1 MSNDDDLA
9 LIYDVLV
16 VGAGPA
22 GLAAAIHIKQLS
34 PSTTVCVLEKAA
46 SIGAHQ
52 LSGAIVPADY
62 LAPLTSLQNFA
73 TSHPKPTPVSTNQW
87 CWLTK
92 KNAIKIPS
100 WLLPPA
106 FKHSSSQPEQLI
118 QLSSV
123 CRWLGDEALNLGVE
137 IFTAQAAVSAIY
149 NEQGSVT
156 GVMTGEMGCMEDG
169 SPGPQYAPGIAI
181 HASYTLLAEGA
192 KGSLSRDITTQFGCA
207 AKTPQH
213 YGLGF
218 KERWHLP
225 KGGLVA
231 GQVIHTMGWPL
242 GNNSGGGFL
251 YAFSEHELA
260 VGLILQLDY
269 ADPSLDPFSLFQQF
283 KEHPSIATLLAGA
296 ECQGFGAR
304 TLAEGGWQSLG
315 KLTFPGGAFLGCSA
329 GLLDLL
335 HQQGIPHAIQSGALA
350 AKACVTALSAGRSHD
365 ELSAYELDVKN
376 GSIGKALRKAAA
388 IKPTLGSFSGRSG
401 GGIIGTAYI
410 GLHYWLNHVGLCLPT
425 IQYRRADH
433 EHTQASKDTPQETGI
448 ALQRDNSLYLARIK
462 HNETQPEHLHLVD
475 GQFARNYFARDYAD
489 SHAKKL
495 LYHCCPAGVYIEDN
509 DQLIVRA
516 NRCLHCKCCEI
527 KDLRQQIRWT
537 PPEGGSGPGYIG
549 L

>member
-1 MSNDDDLA
+1 LNNDDDLA
-9 LIYDVLV
+9 LVYDVLI

-34 PSTTVCVLEKAA
+34 PSITVCVLEKAA
-46 SIGAHQ
+46 TIGSHQ

-62 LAPLTSLQNFA
+62 LAPLTSLQNFTTSPPYA
-73 TSHPKPTPVSTNQW
+73 TPLITSQW

-92 KNAIKIPS
+92 ESSFNLPA

-106 FKHSSSQPEQLI
+106 FKHSTVQPEQLI

-137 IFTAQAAVSAIY
+137 IFTYQAAVSAIY
-149 NEQGSVT
+149 NEQGSVI
-156 GVMTGEMGCMEDG
+156 GVMTGEIGCLEDG
-169 SPGPQYAPGIAI
+169 SQGPQYAPGIAI
-181 HASYTLLAEGA
+181 KASYTLLAEGA
-192 KGSLSRDITTQFGCA
+192 KGSLSRDITKQFGCA

-213 YGLGF
+213 YGIGF

-231 GQVIHTMGWPL
+231 GQVIHAMGWPL
-242 GNNSGGGFL
+242 GNNAGGGFL

-269 ADPSLDPFSLFQQF
+269 PDPTLDPFSLFQQF
-283 KEHPSIATLLAGA
+283 KQHPSVATLLDGA

-335 HQQGIPHAIQSGALA
+335 RQQGIPHAIQSGALA
-350 AKACVTALSAGRSHD
+350 AKACVNAINAGRSHD
-365 ELSAYELDVKN
+365 ELETYELEIKN
-376 GSIGKALRKAAA
+376 GPIGKALKNAAA
-388 IKPTLGSFSGRSG
+388 IKPVLGIFGGMTG
-401 GGIIGTAYI
+401 GGIMSTAYI
-410 GLHYWLNHVGLCLPT
+410 GLHYWLNHVGLFLPA
-425 IQYRRADH
+425 YPYHRADH
-433 EHTQASKDTPQETGI
+433 DGTQTSNGKEYSIKTDDSK
-448 ALQRDNSLYLARIK
+448 RDNSLYLARIK
-462 HNETQPEHLHLVD
+462 HNETQPDHLHLAD
-475 GQFARNYFARDYAD
+475 GQLAQHYKNRQAQQM
-489 SHAKKL
+489 L
-495 LYHCCPAGVYIEDN
+495 QHCCPARVYRKDSE
-509 DQLIVRA
+509 QFSVRA
-516 NRCLHCKCCEI
+516 NRCLHCKSCEI
-527 KDLRQQIRWT
+527 KDPEQQVRWV
-537 PPEGGSGPGYIG
+537 PPEGGSGPNYIG

>member
-1 MSNDDDLA
+1 MSNDVDLA
-9 LIYDVLV
+9 LTYDVLI

-46 SIGAHQ
+46 AIGAHQ

-62 LAPLTSLQNFA
+62 LAPLASLQNFA
-73 TSHPKPTPVSTNQW
+73 TSPPDTTPLSTSKW

-92 KNAIKIPS
+92 KSAIKLPS

-149 NEQGSVT
+149 NEQDSVI

-192 KGSLSRDITTQFGCA
+192 KGSLSRDITKQFGCA

-213 YGLGF
+213 YGIGF

-269 ADPSLDPFSLFQQF
+269 PDATLDPFTLYQQF
-283 KEHPSIATLLAGA
+283 KQHPSVASLLEGA

-304 TLAEGGWQSLG
+304 TLVEGGWQSLG
-315 KLTFPGGAFLGCSA
+315 KLTFPGGAFLGCA
-329 GLLDLL
+329 GGLLDLL
-335 HQQGIPHAIQSGALA
+335 RQQGIPHAIQSGALA
-350 AKACVTALSAGRSHD
+350 AKACVNALAAGRSHD
-365 ELSAYELDVKN
+365 ELSTYELDIKN
-376 GSIGKALRKAAA
+376 GPIGKSLRKAAA
-388 IKPTLGSFSGRSG
+388 IKPALGTF
-401 GGIIGTAYI
+401 GGIIGTTYV
-410 GLHYWLNHVGLCLPT
+410 GLHYWLNHVGLCLPKF
-425 IQYRRADH
+425 QYRRADH
-433 EHTQASKDTPQETGI
+433 EYTQASKDTPQETGI

-462 HNETQPEHLHLVD
+462 HNETQPEHLYLVD
-475 GQFARNYFARDYAD
+475 GQFAHNYTD
-489 SHAKKL
+489 SQAKKL
-495 LYHCCPAGVYIEDN
+495 LCYCCPAGVYVEEN
-509 DQLIVRA
+509 DQFIVRA

-527 KDLRQQIRWT
+527 KDLKQQIHWT
-537 PPEGGSGPGYIG
+537 PPEGGSGPAYIG

>member
-1 MSNDDDLA
+1 MSNEDDLS
-9 LIYDVLV
+9 LSYDVLI

-34 PSTTVCVLEKAA
+34 PSLSVCVLEKAA

-62 LAPLTSLQNFA
+62 LAPLISGHNLNTTPPEA
-73 TSHPKPTPVSTNQW
+73 TPLRSSQW
-87 CWLTK
+87 HWLTK
-92 KNAIKIPS
+92 NKVFTIPA

-106 FKHSSSQPEQLI
+106 LRHTTSQSEQLI

-123 CRWLGDEALNLGVE
+123 CRWLGDEALALGIE
-137 IFTAQAAVSAIY
+137 IFTAQAAVSALY
-149 NEQGSVT
+149 NAQGSVI
-156 GVMTGEMGCMEDG
+156 GVMTGEVGCQEDG

-218 KERWHLP
+218 KERWFLP
-225 KGGLVA
+225 KGNLTA
-231 GQVIHTMGWPL
+231 GQVIHAMGWPL

-269 ADPSLDPFSLFQQF
+269 TDPTLDPFSLFQQF
-283 KEHPSIATLLAGA
+283 KQHPSVATLLEGA

-304 TLAEGGWQSLG
+304 TLAEGGWQALG
-315 KLTFPGGAFLGCSA
+315 KLTFPGGAFLGCA
-329 GLLDLL
+329 GGLLDLL
-335 HQQGIPHAIQSGALA
+335 HQQGIPHAIQSGVLA
-350 AKACVTALSAGRSHD
+350 AKACVSAIAAGRSHD

-376 GSIGKALRKAAA
+376 GSIGKALQKADA
-388 IKPTLGSFSGRSG
+388 IKPALGTFG
-401 GGIIGTAYI
+401 GLKGAAYV
-410 GLHYWLNHVGLCLPT
+410 GLHYWLNHVGLCLPAF
-425 IQYRRADH
+425 QYHRADH
-433 EHTQASKDTPQETGI
+433 DGMQTSKQEADSI
-448 ALQRDNSLYLARIK
+448 KADDSKRDNSLYLARIK

-475 GQFARNYFARDYAD
+475 GQLARNYKNTQAQQMLQY
-489 SHAKKL
+489 
-495 LYHCCPAGVYIEDN
+495 CCPAGVYNKEN
-509 DQLIVRA
+509 EQFSVRA

-527 KDLRQQIRWT
+527 KDPAQQVRWA
-537 PPEGGSGPGYIG
+537 PPEGGSGSNYMG

>member
-1 MSNDDDLA
+1 MSNEDDLS
-9 LIYDVLV
+9 LSYDVLI

-34 PSTTVCVLEKAA
+34 SSLSVCVLEKAA

-62 LAPLTSLQNFA
+62 LAPLISGHNLNA
-73 TSHPKPTPVSTNQW
+73 TPPEATLLRFSQW
-87 CWLTK
+87 HWLTRNK
-92 KNAIKIPS
+92 VFTIPA

-106 FKHSSSQPEQLI
+106 LRHTASQPEQLI

-123 CRWLGDEALNLGVE
+123 CRWLGDEALALGIE
-137 IFTAQAAVSAIY
+137 IFTAQAAVSALY
-149 NEQGSVT
+149 NAHGSVI
-156 GVMTGEMGCMEDG
+156 GVMTGEVGCQEDG

-192 KGSLSRDITTQFGCA
+192 KGSLSRDITTQFNCA
-207 AKTPQH
+207 AVTPQH

-218 KERWHLP
+218 KERWYLP
-225 KGGLVA
+225 DGGLNA
-231 GQVIHTMGWPL
+231 GKVIHSMGWPL
-242 GNNSGGGFL
+242 GNNAGGGFL

-315 KLTFPGGAFLGCSA
+315 KLTFPGGAFLGCA
-329 GLLDLL
+329 GGLLDLL
-335 HQQGIPHAIQSGALA
+335 HQQGVPHAIQSGVLA
-350 AKACVTALSAGRSHD
+350 ASACVMAITAGRSHD
-365 ELSAYELDVKN
+365 ELHEYEQAIKN
-376 GSIGKALRKAAA
+376 GSIGAALQKADA
-388 IKPTLGSFSGRSG
+388 IKPALGSLG
-401 GGIIGTAYI
+401 GLMGTAYV
-410 GLHYWLNHVGLCLPT
+410 GLHYCLSHFGLRLPKFLNH
-425 IQYRRADH
+425 QADH
-433 EHTQASKDTPQETGI
+433 ECTRLLNNDKSSDRGADVK
-448 ALQRDNSLYLARIK
+448 RDHSLYLARIK
-462 HNETQPEHLHLVD
+462 HNESQPIHLRLVD
-475 GQFARNYFARDYAD
+475 GQCAD
-489 SHAKKL
+489 KHADKQAQQL
-495 LYHCCPAGVYIEDN
+495 LLHCCPASVYSEED
-509 DQLIVRA
+509 DQFIVQA

-527 KDLRQQIRWT
+527 KDVKQQIRWI
-537 PPEGGSGPGYIG
+537 PPEGGSGPGFFG

>member
-9 LIYDVLV
+9 LTHDVLI

-62 LAPLTSLQNFA
+62 LAPLTSTQNFTTFPPDA
-73 TSHPKPTPVSTNQW
+73 TPLSTSQW
-87 CWLTK
+87 CWLTE
-92 KNAIKIPS
+92 KNAITLPS

-106 FKHSSSQPEQLI
+106 FRQRTSQPEQLI

-137 IFTAQAAVSAIY
+137 IFTAQAAVSALY
-149 NEQGSVT
+149 NEQGSVI
-156 GVMTGEMGCMEDG
+156 GVMTGDAGCLADG
-169 SPGPQYAPGIAI
+169 APGPQYAPGIAI

-192 KGSLSRDITTQFGCA
+192 KGSLSREISAQFSCA

-218 KERWHLP
+218 KERWFLP
-225 KGGLVA
+225 KGSLTA
-231 GQVIHTMGWPL
+231 GQVIHAMGWPL

-269 ADPSLDPFSLFQQF
+269 TDPTLDPFSLFQQF
-283 KEHPSIATLLAGA
+283 KQHPFVATLLEGA

-304 TLAEGGWQSLG
+304 TLAEGGWQALG
-315 KLTFPGGAFLGCSA
+315 KLTFPGGAFLGCA
-329 GLLDLL
+329 GGLLDLL
-335 HQQGIPHAIQSGALA
+335 HQQGIPHAIQSGVLA
-350 AKACVTALSAGRSHD
+350 AKACVSAIAAGRSHD
-365 ELSAYELDVKN
+365 ELSTYELDVKN
-376 GSIGKALRKAAA
+376 GPIGKALQKADA
-388 IKPTLGSFSGRSG
+388 IKPALGTLGGLMG
-401 GGIIGTAYI
+401 AAYV
-410 GLHYWLNHVGLCLPT
+410 GLHYWLNHFGLRLPT
-425 IQYRRADH
+425 FQHRRADH
-433 EHTQASKDTPQETGI
+433 EITQVSKKDSSQAKII

-462 HNETQPEHLHLVD
+462 HNETQPEHLHLAD
-475 GQFARNYFARDYAD
+475 GQFAHNYTD
-489 SHAKKL
+489 SQAKNL
-495 LYHCCPAGVYIEDN
+495 LCYCCPAGVYVEESA
-509 DQLIVRA
+509 QFIVRA

-527 KDLRQQIRWT
+527 KDLKQQIHWT

>member
-1 MSNDDDLA
+1 MSNEDDLS
-9 LIYDVLV
+9 LSYDVLI

-46 SIGAHQ
+46 AIGAHQ

-73 TSHPKPTPVSTNQW
+73 TSQPDTTPLSTSKW

-92 KNAIKIPS
+92 KSAIKLPS

-106 FKHSSSQPEQLI
+106 FKHNSSQPEQLI
-118 QLSSV
+118 QLSPV
-123 CRWLGDEALNLGVE
+123 CRRLGDEALALGIE
-137 IFTAQAAVSAIY
+137 IFTAQAAVSALY
-149 NEQGSVT
+149 NAQGSVI
-156 GVMTGEMGCMEDG
+156 GVMTGEVGCQEDG

-218 KERWHLP
+218 KERWFLP

-269 ADPSLDPFSLFQQF
+269 PDATLDPFSLFQQF
-283 KEHPSIATLLAGA
+283 KHHPSIAVLLDGA

-315 KLTFPGGAFLGCSA
+315 KLTFPGGAFLGCA
-329 GLLDLL
+329 GGLLDLL
-335 HQQGIPHAIQSGALA
+335 HQQGIPHAIQSGVLA
-350 AKACVTALSAGRSHD
+350 AKACVSAIAAGRSHD
-365 ELSAYELDVKN
+365 ELSTYELDVKN
-376 GSIGKALRKAAA
+376 GSIGKALKKAAA
-388 IKPTLGSFSGRSG
+388 IKPALGIL
-401 GGIIGTAYI
+401 GGIIGTTYV
-410 GLHYWLNHVGLCLPT
+410 GLYYWLNHVGLCLPT
-425 IQYRRADH
+425 FQYRRADH
-433 EHTQASKDTPQETGI
+433 EQTQASKDTPQETGI

-462 HNETQPEHLHLVD
+462 HNETQPEHLHLAD
-475 GQFARNYFARDYAD
+475 GQFARNYTDF
-489 SHAKKL
+489 HEKKL
-495 LYHCCPAGVYIEDN
+495 LYHCCPAGVYVENN
-509 DQLIVRA
+509 DQLVVRA

-527 KDLRQQIRWT
+527 KDPAQQIRWD
-537 PPEGGSGPGYIG
+537 PPEGGSGPNYIG

>member
-1 MSNDDDLA
+1 MSNDADLA
-9 LIYDVLV
+9 LSYDVLI

-46 SIGAHQ
+46 TVGAHQ

-62 LAPLTSLQNFA
+62 LAPLTSAKNLT
-73 TSHPKPTPVSTNQW
+73 TSPPEAPSVSTNQW

-92 KNAIKIPS
+92 KSAIKLPS

-106 FKHSSSQPEQLI
+106 FRHNSPQPEQLI

-149 NEQGSVT
+149 NEQGCVI

-169 SPGPQYAPGIAI
+169 SPGPQYAPGIVI
-181 HASYTLLAEGA
+181 YASYTLLAEGA
-192 KGSLSRDITTQFGCA
+192 KGSLSRDITKQFGCA

-218 KERWHLP
+218 KERWYLP

-269 ADPSLDPFSLFQQF
+269 PNATLDPFSLFQQF
-283 KEHPSIATLLAGA
+283 KQHPSVASLLEGA

-315 KLTFPGGAFLGCSA
+315 KQSFPGGAFLGCAA

-335 HQQGIPHAIQSGALA
+335 NQQGISHAIQSGALA

-388 IKPTLGSFSGRSG
+388 IKPALGTF
-401 GGIIGTAYI
+401 GGIIGTTYV

-425 IQYRRADH
+425 FQYRHADH
-433 EHTQASKDTPQETGI
+433 EHTQASKEIPQETGI

-462 HNETQPEHLHLVD
+462 HNETQPEHLHLAD
-475 GQFARNYFARDYAD
+475 GQFAHNYTD
-489 SHAKKL
+489 SQAKKL
-495 LYHCCPAGVYIEDN
+495 LCYCCPAGVYVEEN
-509 DQLIVRA
+509 DQFIIRA

-527 KDLRQQIRWT
+527 KDPAQQIRWD
-537 PPEGGSGPGYIG
+537 PPEGGSGPNYIG

>member
-1 MSNDDDLA
+1 MSNDVDLA
-9 LIYDVLV
+9 LSYDVLI

-46 SIGAHQ
+46 TIGAHQ
-52 LSGAIVPADY
+52 LSGAIVPTDY
-62 LAPLTSLQNFA
+62 LAPLTSAKKLA
-73 TSHPKPTPVSTNQW
+73 IAPPEATPVNTNQW

-92 KNAIKIPS
+92 KSAIKLPS

-106 FKHSSSQPEQLI
+106 FRHSTAQPEQLI

-137 IFTAQAAVSAIY
+137 IFTAQAAVSAIH
-149 NEQGSVT
+149 NEQGCVI
-156 GVMTGEMGCMEDG
+156 GVMTGEMGCLEDG
-169 SPGPQYAPGIAI
+169 SSGPQYTPGIAI
-181 HASYTLLAEGA
+181 YASYTLLAEGA
-192 KGSLSRDITTQFGCA
+192 KGSLSRDITKQFGCA

-218 KERWHLP
+218 KERWYLP

-269 ADPSLDPFSLFQQF
+269 RNATLDPFSLFQQF
-283 KEHPSIATLLAGA
+283 KQHPSVASLLEGA

-315 KLTFPGGAFLGCSA
+315 KLTFPGGAFLGCAA

-335 HQQGIPHAIQSGALA
+335 NQQGIPHAIQSGALA
-350 AKACVTALSAGRSHD
+350 AKACVMALSAGRSHD
-365 ELSAYELDVKN
+365 ELSAYELDIKN
-376 GSIGKALRKAAA
+376 GPIGKSLRKAAA
-388 IKPTLGSFSGRSG
+388 IKPALGTF
-401 GGIIGTAYI
+401 GGIIGTAYV

-425 IQYRRADH
+425 FQYRRVDH
-433 EHTQASKDTPQETGI
+433 EHAQASKDMPQETGI
-448 ALQRDNSLYLARIK
+448 ALHRDNSLYLARIK
-462 HNETQPEHLHLVD
+462 HNETQPEHLHLAD
-475 GQFARNYFARDYAD
+475 GQFAHNYTD
-489 SHAKKL
+489 SQAKKL
-495 LYHCCPAGVYIEDN
+495 LCYCCPAGVYVEEN
-509 DQLIVRA
+509 DQFIVRA

-527 KDLRQQIRWT
+527 KDLKQQIHWT
-537 PPEGGSGPGYIG
+537 PPEGGSGPAYIG